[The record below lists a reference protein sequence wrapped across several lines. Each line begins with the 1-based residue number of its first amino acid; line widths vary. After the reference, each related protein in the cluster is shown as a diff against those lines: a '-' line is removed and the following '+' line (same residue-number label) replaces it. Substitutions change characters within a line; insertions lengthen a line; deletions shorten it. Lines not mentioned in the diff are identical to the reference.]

1 MITGKT
7 TQTPDD
13 YLIDSGIATFVILN
27 KAEIVSVWMHEGTK
41 EFYAE
46 LQDGSFKEMN
56 DQELKSWLL

>member
-13 YLIDSGIATFVILN
+13 YLIDSGIAKFVILN

-41 EFYAE
+41 EFYAK
-46 LQDGSFKEMN
+46 LHDGSFKEMN